1 MSSTWR
7 LRGYSRDADGHVPL
21 YTRFVRITEL
31 EDISAHLDPLTDLL
45 ADAVDS
51 GASVSFMRSTTREEL
66 RAFWR
71 RIAEGRVARVVGA
84 FDGERLV
91 GAVMLR
97 LDTPPNQPHRAD
109 VAKLLVH
116 REARR
121 RGIGRALMAAL
132 EAMARD
138 ANRTLLVLDTVT
150 GSVAERLYTQLG
162 WTRVGVIPN
171 YALFPDG
178 RLCDTTV
185 FFKQL

>member
-1 MSSTWR
+1 M
-7 LRGYSRDADGHVPL
+7 
-21 YTRFVRITEL
+21 YTPDVRIAEL
-31 EDISAHLDPLTDLL
+31 DDLSAHVEQLTDLL

-51 GASVSFMRSTTREEL
+51 GASVSFMGNATREEL

-71 RIAEGRVARVVGA
+71 RIAEARTGRVVGA

-116 REARR
+116 QNARR
-121 RGIGRALMAAL
+121 RGIARALMAAL
-132 EAMARD
+132 EAVARE

-150 GSVAERLYTQLG
+150 GSVAERLYAQLG